1 MVCTLCA
8 LESCS
13 QFAVPTSHP
22 SLAWVSPEA
31 VLDSLVGFSRITNYR
46 GKDCRRAGEQER
58 GRKRCSESE
67 RGREGSRKERGSMA
81 AACLLQ
87 TLNGSFPEPCC
98 SGLGCTAC
106 TEPSVKV
113 SFYPWLI
120 GAVQSGFSSHME
132 TAPCLPSLQP
142 SQEFRELSPMGPLSS
157 PTGASPQ
164 ELSTVAAPF
173 LS

>member
-1 MVCTLCA
+1 
-8 LESCS
+8 
-13 QFAVPTSHP
+13 
-22 SLAWVSPEA
+22 
-31 VLDSLVGFSRITNYR
+31 
-46 GKDCRRAGEQER
+46 
-58 GRKRCSESE
+58 
-67 RGREGSRKERGSMA
+67 MA

-142 SQEFRELSPMGPLSS
+142 SQEFRELSPVGPLSS